1 MHIQISVYLYMPGRN
16 EILFFN
22 GVLGPRKILVSI
34 LLEFKKKKNITSFI
48 LFLIL
53 IKKKNVLI
61 RTFLFKLRNFYERKI
76 IFNLRKKCK

>member
-34 LLEFKKKKNITSFI
+34 LLEFKKKKKITSFI

>member
-1 MHIQISVYLYMPGRN
+1 MPGRN